1 MYGKIEKALS
11 QFLRTFD
18 RPFTTTEINLL
29 LKPYGEKA
37 TVEEIDE
44 FLRADDRVF
53 ALEGHYYMTH
63 AGVFN
68 GMFFPGDRCIPFA
81 YSEILSSQLKFIYND
96 RILPKKIMTTDCNTA
111 REFFTFFG
119 DEYASQYIAADPIN
133 NKTEIANNNFELPS
147 KINLTGISLEKV
159 IADLK
164 ERDYLDMH
172 REISPLVMCENAFLL
187 DTTIFTIDESLNEIY
202 KEMLRR
208 EIVTKEFLQEKG
220 ITFEY

>member
-68 GMFFPGDRCIPFA
+68 GMFFSFVSTKA
-81 YSEILSSQLKFIYND
+81 LSLKLELLNSILS
-96 RILPKKIMTTDCNTA
+96 
-111 REFFTFFG
+111 
-119 DEYASQYIAADPIN
+119 
-133 NKTEIANNNFELPS
+133 
-147 KINLTGISLEKV
+147 NLVPE
-159 IADLK
+159 
-164 ERDYLDMH
+164 
-172 REISPLVMCENAFLL
+172 
-187 DTTIFTIDESLNEIY
+187 
-202 KEMLRR
+202 
-208 EIVTKEFLQEKG
+208 
-220 ITFEY
+220 

>member
-68 GMFFPGDRCIPFA
+68 GMFFSFVPTAKELEQKLFIPGDRCIPFA
-81 YSEILSSQLKFIYND
+81 DSEILSSQLKFIYND
-96 RILPKKIMTTDCNTA
+96 RILQKKIMTTDCNTA

-147 KINLTGISLEKV
+147 KINLATGRLLSTIVV
-159 IADLK
+159 IVNSRIRLQRVTARKK
-164 ERDYLDMH
+164 E
-172 REISPLVMCENAFLL
+172 PA
-187 DTTIFTIDESLNEIY
+187 
-202 KEMLRR
+202 RR
-208 EIVTKEFLQEKG
+208 AAMPVDING
-220 ITFEY
+220 